1 MSKVLLAKTALDG
14 HWRGLN
20 TVARALR
27 DGGFEVVLAG
37 MARHDEIAAVA
48 VDEDVDLIGLNVG
61 GRIEVVERIIDTL
74 DEQAADVPVFA
85 GGTVPPWAAR
95 RLQARHVEVFPPGSS
110 LGDIVE
116 AARRL
121 VARREERPARE
132 VPTPATRGA
141 DRATQLLDVAAR
153 LFHERGAGDVGMRAI
168 AEAAGVT
175 TGSLYHHFASKN
187 EILYRIC
194 LSMTQEFVDSHL
206 PVLEQPGSPAERLR
220 SLVRAHIVFFW
231 DRHHWLSVAFREL
244 RSLDPDQ
251 HAEVTSHRRRYQHAI
266 RHVIADGVDRGE
278 LVAVDSGMSAVAL
291 LDMVNGI
298 NDWFDPA
305 GDLSIE
311 ELADHYAGLAVDRLL
326 GATDRT

>member
-14 HWRGLN
+14 HWRGVN

-74 DEQAADVPVFA
+74 DQKAPDIPVFA
-85 GGTVPPWAAR
+85 GGTVPPWAVR

-110 LGDIVE
+110 LADIVE

-121 VARREERPARE
+121 ATRREARPA
-132 VPTPATRGA
+132 PTTETRGA

-153 LFHERGAGDVGMRAI
+153 LFHQRGAGDVGMRAI

-194 LSMTQEFVDSHL
+194 LSMTQEFVDGHL
-206 PVLEQPGSPAERLR
+206 PVLEQDGSPAERLR
-220 SLVRAHIVFFW
+220 RLVRAHIVFFW
-231 DRHHWLSVAFREL
+231 DRRHWLSVAFREL
-244 RSLDPDQ
+244 RSLEPDQ

-266 RHVIADGVDRGE
+266 RDVIADGVDRDE
-278 LVAVDSGMSAVAL
+278 LVAADPGMSAVAL

-305 GDLSIE
+305 GELSIE
-311 ELADHYAGLAVDRLL
+311 ELADHYAELTVDRLL
-326 GATDRT
+326 GADGN